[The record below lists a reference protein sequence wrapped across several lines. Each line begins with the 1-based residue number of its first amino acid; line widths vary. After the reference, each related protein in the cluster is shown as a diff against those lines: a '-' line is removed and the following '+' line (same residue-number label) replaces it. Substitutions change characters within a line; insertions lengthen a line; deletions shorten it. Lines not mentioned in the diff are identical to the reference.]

1 MFKTPSHRNELGPED
16 FKSDYAKNSAL
27 KRLKFIQM
35 MTGSQA
41 HKNAKLARQS
51 PKDQSYM

>member
-1 MFKTPSHRNELGPED
+1 MFKTPPHRNELGPED

-27 KRLKFIQM
+27 KRLNFIQM

-41 HKNAKLARQS
+41 HKNAKLAQQS